1 MLSPP
6 LPVTKINK
14 TNMTEELIAAADK
27 DRSVSNADRLL
38 TPGSDKAGDL
48 GRAALLPAPDGMPLL
63 EAGASRDERKPRLLQ
78 RIGGYV
84 AGLASRLA
92 EKTGWRST
100 DEDHE
105 ATDNESGDSENEY
118 SRAEEEL
125 DELTQQRIH
134 KIDEEWEFR
143 ADVNSPV
150 DGFDGKFVPK
160 SYPDFP
166 DFAGSIASGDYE
178 EIEKLVPKIREL
190 VAKDARLNPEKPENY
205 DEEHVRYYADIV
217 LPVLAQINVAA
228 FFKEHYKHMPKLA
241 DSARRAMQEQ
251 IDSIRSLKDSIAS
264 GDYFD
269 YYGYGRER
277 AVAELINT
285 ETALPKEVTEE
296 FEDIIIGEV
305 AEAVETAADSMG
317 WRGFD
322 AYAAWL
328 ADRGFPPERW
338 PQDARDREDF
348 PEPLRRLVNEQGD
361 KEKGLDR
368 AIIKYCIKKTEL
380 YDGDSDKMKPDVY
393 GRCDLIQK
401 YFEGRLPE
409 LDREMIFC
417 GVSSMVTS
425 CSSKST
431 YRQAEIYYD
440 YIQTIRGIGQDNANR
455 LGDELGITHFSDW
468 SPEVL
473 RGTLHILETGR
484 TESGEP
490 ATIIIRGDNGD
501 HNDAAHAFRSIKS
514 TDMFAA
520 EISNTNMLSGIVKKL
535 EEAGVDSSTFYSVI
549 LFGHGGE
556 DAFFMS
562 YGEKIPPDSQ
572 EWRNKKGMRDLV
584 TALAIDTIVLD
595 SCHPLVR
602 EKDKFT
608 PLTLGEGFQ
617 RRRGTAPAISKAFPW
632 IRVVSGLDGGVY
644 PLADETG
651 YINMATT
658 DKGGINETHTMA
670 ETWNGWTCVY
680 EKGADRQ

>member
-1 MLSPP
+1 
-6 LPVTKINK
+6 
-14 TNMTEELIAAADK
+14 MTEELITAANK
-27 DRSVSNADRLL
+27 DRSVPNADRLL

-48 GRAALLPAPDGMPLL
+48 GKAALLPAPDGMLLL
-63 EAGASRDERKPRLLQ
+63 EAGTSRDERKPRLLR

-92 EKTGWRST
+92 ERTGWRST
-100 DEDHE
+100 DEGYE
-105 ATDNESGDSENEY
+105 ATDNASGDSENED
-118 SRAEEEL
+118 SHGEEEL
-125 DELTQQRIH
+125 DELTLRRIDN
-134 KIDEEWEFR
+134 IDEEWEFR
-143 ADVNSPV
+143 ADV
-150 DGFDGKFVPK
+150 DGFNGNFAPK
-160 SYPDFP
+160 SFP
-166 DFAGSIASGDYE
+166 DFAGSIARGDYE
-178 EIEKLVPKIREL
+178 KIEKLVPNVRKL
-190 VAKDARLNPEKPENY
+190 LANDDRLNNDKEY
-205 DEEHVRYYADIV
+205 FHYFTHSFLLD
-217 LPVLAQINVAA
+217 LAKKNVAA
-228 FFKEHYKHMPKLA
+228 FFKEHYRHMPKLM

-251 IDSIRSLKDSIAS
+251 IDSTHSLKNSDS
-264 GDYFD
+264 GDFFNR
-269 YYGYGRER
+269 YYKHEEAVTHLMSAEAVLPREI
-277 AVAELINT
+277 A
-285 ETALPKEVTEE
+285 EE
-296 FEDIIIGEV
+296 FKDGIVNEV
-305 AEAVETAADSMG
+305 AEVVEAAANSVG

-322 AYAAWL
+322 ANAAWL
-328 ADRGFPPERW
+328 ADHGFPPERW

-368 AIIKYCIKKTEL
+368 AIIKYCIKKTEV
-380 YDGDSDKMKPDVY
+380 YDDKGEMKPDVY

-431 YRQAEIYYD
+431 YQQAEIYYD

-484 TESGEP
+484 TESGNP
-490 ATIIIRGDNGD
+490 ATMIIRGDNGD

-514 TDMFAA
+514 TDMFAV
-520 EISNTNMLSGIVKKL
+520 EISNTGILSGIVEKL
-535 EEAGVDSSTFYSVI
+535 ESAGVDSSTFYSVI

-556 DAFFMS
+556 DAFAMS

-572 EWRNKKGMRDLV
+572 EWYNKKGLRDLV
-584 TALAIDTIVLD
+584 TTLAIDTIVLN

-602 EKDKFT
+602 EKDKFK

-617 RRRGTAPAISKAFPW
+617 RREGTAPAISKAFPW
-632 IRVVSGLDGGVY
+632 IRVISGLDGGVY
-644 PLADETG
+644 PLVDETG
-651 YINMATT
+651 YINMVTT

>member
-1 MLSPP
+1 
-6 LPVTKINK
+6 
-14 TNMTEELIAAADK
+14 MTEELITAADK
-27 DRSVSNADRLL
+27 DRSVPNADKLL

-48 GRAALLPAPDGMPLL
+48 GKAALLPVPDGVPLL
-63 EAGASRDERKPRLLQ
+63 EAGASNDERKPRLLQ

-84 AGLASRLA
+84 AGLAFRLA
-92 EKTGWRST
+92 ERTGWRST

-105 ATDNESGDSENEY
+105 AADNESGDSENEDFHE
-118 SRAEEEL
+118 EEEL
-125 DELTQQRIH
+125 DELTQQRID

-143 ADVNSPV
+143 ANVN
-150 DGFDGKFVPK
+150 GFNGNFIPK
-160 SYPDFP
+160 SHP
-166 DFAGSIASGDYE
+166 DFAGSIASGNYK
-178 EIEKLVPKIREL
+178 EIEKLVPDVRKL
-190 VAKDARLNPEKPENY
+190 VANNDRLNRESENY
-205 DEEHVRYYADIV
+205 DKEYTHSFLLD
-217 LPVLAQINVAA
+217 LAKDNVAA
-228 FFKEHYKHMPKLA
+228 FFRKHYKHMPKLA

-251 IDSIRSLKDSIAS
+251 VDSTHSLKNSDS
-264 GDYFD
+264 GDFFNR
-269 YYGYGRER
+269 YYRHEEAVTHLMSAEAVLPREI
-277 AVAELINT
+277 A
-285 ETALPKEVTEE
+285 EE
-296 FEDIIIGEV
+296 FKDGIANEV
-305 AEAVETAADSMG
+305 AEVVEAAANSVG
-317 WRGFD
+317 WREFD
-322 AYAAWL
+322 TNAAWL

-368 AIIKYCIKKTEL
+368 AIIKYCIKKTEI
-380 YDGDSDKMKPDVY
+380 YGDDGKMKPDVSE
-393 GRCDLIQK
+393 RCDLIQK

-409 LDREMIFC
+409 LDRDMIFC

-425 CSSKST
+425 YSSKSMYLQT
-431 YRQAEIYYD
+431 ERYND
-440 YIQTIRGIGQDNANR
+440 YIRTIREVGQGNANK
-455 LGDELGITHFSDW
+455 LGEELGITHFSDW

-514 TDMFAA
+514 TDMFAV

-535 EEAGVDSSTFYSVI
+535 EEAGADSSTFYSVI

-556 DAFFMS
+556 DAFTMS

-572 EWRNKKGMRDLV
+572 EWYNRKGLRDLV
-584 TALAIDTIVLD
+584 TALAIDTIVLN

-602 EKDKFT
+602 EKDKFK

-632 IRVVSGLDGGVY
+632 IRVVSGLDGRVY